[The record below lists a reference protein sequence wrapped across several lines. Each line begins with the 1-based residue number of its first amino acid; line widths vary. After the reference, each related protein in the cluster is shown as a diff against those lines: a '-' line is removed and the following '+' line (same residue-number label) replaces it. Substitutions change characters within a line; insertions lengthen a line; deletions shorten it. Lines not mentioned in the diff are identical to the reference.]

1 MSFLNLVTRS
11 SHLPVVRQT
20 PRSSMGSE
28 IYANSIRTVYHP
40 ISMQT
45 ERFRDGEGS
54 EDVKIINFDLGYILS
69 LDFMVAM

>member
-1 MSFLNLVTRS
+1 
-11 SHLPVVRQT
+11 
-20 PRSSMGSE
+20 
-28 IYANSIRTVYHP
+28 
-40 ISMQT
+40 MQT